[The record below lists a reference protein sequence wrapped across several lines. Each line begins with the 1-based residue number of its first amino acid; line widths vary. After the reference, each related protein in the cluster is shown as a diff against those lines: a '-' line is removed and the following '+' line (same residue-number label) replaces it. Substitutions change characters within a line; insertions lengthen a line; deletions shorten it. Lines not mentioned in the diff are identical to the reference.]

1 MRGMKF
7 TNIRQPMLKLKI
19 HSGFHELL
27 RVSGPIT
34 LAVQEIALM
43 WRVKLTIRSM
53 VLKMYVYVIS

>member
-1 MRGMKF
+1 M
-7 TNIRQPMLKLKI
+7 
-19 HSGFHELL
+19 